1 MAISPSNR
9 YPRVF
14 MSVLFGFGPQA
25 SGAATRNVVITGYA
39 KRVGIGV
46 ATLADGVVNG
56 PILSVDDAGAKWGY
70 GSEIHQ
76 GVAAALDQ
84 NADLTLYG
92 VSFPE
97 AGGGAY
103 AEQTFAITNNAV
115 LGGSLL
121 FTVQGDPTYIE
132 VPITPGMTPLQQAT
146 AIYNA
151 FVVRRDIPVYCPT
164 APIAGSIDFRWVHK
178 GARGNLMA
186 IRWVA
191 DGITGSTYAITVK
204 TVGVTDAD
212 PSSALDA
219 IANLRAA
226 MIVCPDNSVSTSVG
240 VPRWVQYINQRAD
253 PLTGLRGI
261 VVWAHTGTLSEVTTV
276 TTSVNAHRSA
286 MAWCKKAE
294 DTPIRIAARYAAY
307 IVQGTN
313 LDIAANLINGGKDRV
328 YLRNF
333 RGPVANADRITEPE
347 ATAALN
353 VGACPIRT
361 YPGQTTVGVVTRP
374 ITTRF
379 QAIDGSPDYNCLN
392 LNCVLVPD
400 DLADY
405 WEADIPATFAGWKM
419 EDEDPENPNEKPAEY
434 VLRPSLFDQYI
445 FDELR
450 KRQAIGQLVK
460 VEKMLA
466 QNAVKSQIHPANGD
480 RMLVPNVPLQVI
492 GWFAQAEMTLRQTT
506 KAA

>member
-1 MAISPSNR
+1 MPISPSNR

-14 MSVLFGFGPQA
+14 MSVLFGFGSQA
-25 SGAATRNVVITGYA
+25 SQASARNVVITGYA
-39 KRVGIGV
+39 KRVGLGQ
-46 ATLADGVVNG
+46 ATVSDNVVYG
-56 PILSVDDAGAKWGY
+56 PILSVNEAGVKWGY
-70 GSEIHQ
+70 GSEVHQ

-84 NADLTLYG
+84 SADLTLYG

-103 AEQTFAITNNAV
+103 AEQTFTITNNSV

-121 FTVQGDPTYIE
+121 FTIQGDPNYVE
-132 VPITPGMTPLQQAT
+132 VPITAAMTPTQQAT

-151 FVVRRDIPVYCPT
+151 FAVRRDLCAYCPT
-164 APIAGSIDFRWVHK
+164 VPVAGSVDFRWNHK

-191 DGITGSTYAITVK
+191 DGITGSTYALALK
-204 TVGVTDAD
+204 TTGVTDSD
-212 PSSALDA
+212 PSTALDA

-226 MIVCPDNSVSTSVG
+226 IIVCPDNSISTSVG
-240 VPRWVQYINQRAD
+240 VPRWVQYVNQRAD

-261 VVWAHTGTLSEVTTV
+261 VVWAHSGTLSELTVVTTA
-276 TTSVNAHRSA
+276 VNAHRSA

-307 IVQGTN
+307 IIQGTN
-313 LDIAANLINGGKDRV
+313 LDIAANLINGGRDGV
-328 YLRNF
+328 VLRNF
-333 RGPVANADRITEPE
+333 RGPVLNSDRITEAE

-361 YPGQTTVGVVTRP
+361 YPGQPTVGIVVRP

-379 QAIDGSPDYNCLN
+379 QAVDGSPDYATLN

-400 DLADY
+400 DIADF
-405 WEADIPATFAGWKM
+405 WEADIPKTYAGWKM
-419 EDEDPENPNEKPAEY
+419 EEEDPDNPNEKPAEY
-434 VLRPSLFDQYI
+434 VLRPSMFDQYLY
-445 FDELR
+445 DELR
-450 KRQAIGQLVK
+450 SRQAKGQVVR

-466 QNAVKSQIHPANGD
+466 QNAVKSQIHPLNSD
-480 RMLVPNVPLQVI
+480 RMLVPNIPLQVI
-492 GWFAQAEMTLRQTT
+492 SWFAQAEMTIRQTT
-506 KAA
+506 KV